1 MPTDAVAWT
10 REFFATMDRHD
21 WPAVR
26 ALLHPEHR
34 FHFPGG
40 PAPLGP
46 DEHIGFTSAFVAA
59 FPDFRHT
66 IHEQFAAGDRVVTRG
81 IIHLTHRGP
90 FQGIPPTGAHAD
102 VSFINILRVA
112 DGRNRE
118 EWVEMDMVSLLAAI
132 GALHPPG

>member
-1 MPTDAVAWT
+1 MSDPVAWT
-10 REFFATMDRHD
+10 RAFFATMDRHD

-34 FHFPGG
+34 FHFPGA

-46 DEHIGFTSAFVAA
+46 DEHVDFTREFVAA

-66 IHEQFAAGDRVVTRG
+66 LHEQFAAGDRVITRG
-81 IIHLTHRGP
+81 LIHLTHRGP
-90 FQGIPPTGAHAD
+90 FQGIAPTGASAE
-102 VSFINILRVA
+102 VSFINILRVE

-118 EWVEMDMVSLLAAI
+118 EWVEMNLVGLLGAI

>member
-1 MPTDAVAWT
+1 MPTDPVVWT

-26 ALLHPEHR
+26 AALHPNHE
-34 FHFPGG
+34 FHFPGL

-46 DEHIGFTSAFVAA
+46 DEHVGFTQGFVAA

-81 IIHLTHRGP
+81 LIHLTHRGP
-90 FQGIPPTGAHAD
+90 FQGIAPTGASAD
-102 VSFINILRVA
+102 VSFINILRV
-112 DGRNRE
+112 DGGLNRE
-118 EWVEMDMVSLLAAI
+118 ERVEMNMVGLLAAI
-132 GALHPPG
+132 GALRAPG